1 MKHKNK
7 KILTQMMEEEMQA
20 CHIIITLL
28 AIVTLLTKN
37 APMFFFHN
45 MLQSKFVI
53 ND

>member
-28 AIVTLLTKN
+28 TKTV
-37 APMFFFHN
+37 PMFFFHN

>member
-1 MKHKNK
+1 MKDKNR
-7 KILTQMMEEEMQA
+7 KIVTQMMEEEMQA

-45 MLQSKFVI
+45 MLESKFVI
-53 ND
+53 SD